1 MKILVTGGAGFIG
14 SHVAEMYLRDGHKV
28 VIVDDL
34 STGTPLNVPRGASL
48 ITMDLCEG
56 DLEAV
61 FARER
66 PEIVSHHAAQMSVRR
81 SVEDPAFDARVNVL
95 GSLRLLEV
103 ALRHGVRGIIFA
115 STGGALYGEQDYF
128 PADEEHPVR
137 PVSPY
142 GVAKASVEHYLF
154 YYHAVH
160 GLPSVA
166 LRYANVYGPRQN
178 PEGEAGVVAIFC
190 GRLLRGE
197 TPVINGDGKQTRDF
211 VFVEDVAEANRLAL
225 DHLVRA
231 GRDNGHLALNIGLGR
246 EVSMLDLAET
256 LARAS
261 GKRVGFA
268 HGPAKAGE
276 QQRSCLDSSKAK
288 RLLGWTPAVSLEE
301 GLGLTLDWFRKRL
314 RV

>member
-1 MKILVTGGAGFIG
+1 MRILITGGAGFIG
-14 SHVAEMYLRDGHKV
+14 SHVAEVYLRDGHDV
-28 VIVDDL
+28 VILDDG
-34 STGTPLNVPRGASL
+34 STGTPLNVPPQASL

-81 SVEDPAFDARVNVL
+81 SVSDPAFDARVNIL
-95 GSLRLLEV
+95 GSLRLLEA
-103 ALRHGVRGIIFA
+103 ALRHGVRGVIFA

-128 PADEEHPVR
+128 PADEEHALR

-142 GVAKASVEHYLF
+142 GVAKASVEQYLL

-225 DHLVRA
+225 QYLAR
-231 GRDNGHLALNIGLGR
+231 GQERNGHLALNIGLGR
-246 EVSMLDLAET
+246 EVSILDLAET

-261 GKRVGFA
+261 GKRVKFA

-276 QQRSCLDSSKAK
+276 QQRSCLESGKAK
-288 RLLGWTPAVSLEE
+288 RVLGWSPAVSLEE
-301 GLGLTLDWFRKRL
+301 GLGLTLDWFRKRHGG
-314 RV
+314 

>member
-14 SHVAEMYLRDGHKV
+14 SHVAEAYLRDGHEV

-34 STGTPLNVPRGASL
+34 STGSPLTVPNGATL
-48 ITMDLCEG
+48 ITMDLCDG
-56 DLEAV
+56 DLEGV

-66 PEIVSHHAAQMSVRR
+66 PEIVNHHAAQMSVRR
-81 SVEDPAFDARVNVL
+81 SVTDPAFDARVNIL
-95 GSLRLLEV
+95 GSLRLLET
-103 ALRHGVRGIIFA
+103 ALRHGVRGVIFA

-128 PADEEHPVR
+128 PADEEHPLR

-142 GVAKASVEHYLF
+142 GVAKASVEQYLF
-154 YYHAVH
+154 YYRAVH

-225 DHLVRA
+225 QYLVR
-231 GRDNGHLALNIGLGR
+231 GGEGTGHLGLNIGLGR
-246 EVSMLDLAET
+246 EVSILDLAET

-261 GKRVGFA
+261 GRRVSFV

-276 QQRSCLDSSKAK
+276 QQRSSLDSGKAK
-288 RLLGWTPAVSLEE
+288 RLLGWAPAVSVED
-301 GLGLTLDWFRKRL
+301 GLALTLDWFRKRL
-314 RV
+314 AD

>member
-14 SHVAEMYLRDGHKV
+14 SHVAETYLRDGHEV

-34 STGTPLNVPRGASL
+34 STGSPLNVPPGASL
-48 ITMDLCEG
+48 ITMDICEG
-56 DLEAV
+56 DLEGV

-66 PEIVSHHAAQMSVRR
+66 PEVVNHHAAQMSVRR
-81 SVEDPAFDARVNVL
+81 SVEAPDFDARVNIL

-103 ALRHGVRGIIFA
+103 ALRHRVRGVIFA

-128 PADEEHPVR
+128 PADEEHPLR

-225 DHLVRA
+225 GYLGGQ
-231 GRDNGHLALNIGLGR
+231 GREDGFQALNIGLGR
-246 EVSMLDLAET
+246 EVSIHDLAET

-261 GKRVGFA
+261 GRRVKFA
-268 HGPAKAGE
+268 HGPARAGE
-276 QQRSCLDSSKAK
+276 QQRSCLESGRAK
-288 RLLGWTPAVSLEE
+288 RVLGWAPAVSLED
-301 GLGLTLDWFRKRL
+301 GLGLTLDWFRE
-314 RV
+314 RVKA